1 VAISRFKT
9 YRDGREA
16 CLKSYM
22 GRREYKAR
30 TLTMAERQMWLCGLC
45 GLPMSYQDVTFD
57 HEFGRGMGGARRDD
71 RIEIGGRWVNA
82 AVHLLCNSKKGSS
95 AAVYVI
101 EQPR

>member
-1 VAISRFKT
+1 MAISRFKT

-57 HEFGRGMGGARRDD
+57 HEFGRGMGGSKRDD
-71 RIEIGGRWVNA
+71 RIEIKGKWFNA
-82 AVHLLCNSKKGSS
+82 AVHRKCNMEKGSRMLG
-95 AAVYVI
+95 YVI